1 MLEPTKLTSGVGS
14 PFDYRVK
21 STTID
26 LNQPGGTPHK
36 EMRAKN
42 FPFPYEDCPRAV
54 MGAK

>member
-1 MLEPTKLTSGVGS
+1 MTSGVGS

-36 EMRAKN
+36 EMRAKKI
-42 FPFPYEDCPRAV
+42 PFLYEDSPRAV
-54 MGAK
+54 MGVKR